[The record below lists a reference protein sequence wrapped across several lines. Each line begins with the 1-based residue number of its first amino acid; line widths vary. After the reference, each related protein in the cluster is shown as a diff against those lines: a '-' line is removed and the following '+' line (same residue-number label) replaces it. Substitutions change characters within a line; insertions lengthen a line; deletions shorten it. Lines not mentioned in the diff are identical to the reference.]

1 MNKEVTVEY
10 IKNKVRENEPMFK
23 EIFDK
28 YECAYAILQLP
39 IECDYKFSDLHTAI
53 KRIGRMPSRN
63 DYQLVYASEI
73 DPNGVGLM
81 SSRDIAET
89 VFMKFNAPNRPGF
102 GEDYYGTSV
111 TASDVIVIK
120 CGHITFAFYADP
132 MGFERIVNF
141 EVWLNMNII

>member
-1 MNKEVTVEY
+1 MNKEITVEY
-10 IKNKVRENEPMFK
+10 IESKVRANEPMFK
-23 EIFDK
+23 EVFDK
-28 YECAYAILQLP
+28 YKCAYAILQLP
-39 IECDYKFSDLHTAI
+39 IECDYKFNDLHTAI

-81 SSRDIAET
+81 SSRDLAET

-102 GEDYYGTSV
+102 DEDYYGTSV
-111 TASDVIVIK
+111 GISDVIVIK
-120 CGHITFAFYADP
+120 CGYITFAFYIDT

-141 EVWLNMNII
+141 EV